1 MYITFMRIIIA
12 LEVLPA
18 QDPAQ
23 RPILTG
29 PLECNANPSG
39 LSIEPK
45 KFLVGFRI
53 RDDNKLRQWF
63 EDTEMATRHM
73 LD

>member
-23 RPILTG
+23 RPILMG

-45 KFLVGFRI
+45 KFLVGFRV
-53 RDDNKLRQWF
+53 RDGNKLRQRF
-63 EDTEMATRHM
+63 EETELATMHM
-73 LD
+73 VD